1 MEIFIGVYE
10 GMKILKD
17 EDIKQLLKD
26 KNVAPMVGLLA
37 LKKQA
42 EEPEPPDADERQA
55 QALEDLTQVVSK
67 TLSTIM
73 LERDNHGG
81 LKALAGLVQDNQDQ
95 VCKLIRH
102 ITDTL
107 TPEKQWRKL
116 KITPV
121 RNKYNNLIDHMNVE
135 IID

>member
-1 MEIFIGVYE
+1 
-10 GMKILKD
+10 MKILKD

-42 EEPEPPDADERQA
+42 EEPESPDADERQA
-55 QALEDLTQVVSK
+55 LALEDLTQVVSK

-81 LKALAGLVQDNQDQ
+81 LKALVGLVQDNQDQ

-121 RNKYNNLIDHMNVE
+121 RNKYSNLIDHMNVE